1 MRLELAAAR
10 RAQLRNGCDCHVSRQ
25 KKEIRAAIPASSS
38 LDSHDRDWVYVPA
51 GGNQFRPTKVVG
63 GGMFPN
69 KMQEIA
75 SGTKL
80 CEQVVSD
87 ALVLQYTPE
96 Q

>member
-1 MRLELAAAR
+1 MVLTAAFH
-10 RAQLRNGCDCHVSRQ
+10 GQ

-38 LDSHDRDWVYVPA
+38 LDLHDRDWVYVPA
-51 GGNQFRPTKVVG
+51 SGNKFRPTKVAG

-69 KMQEIA
+69 KMQEIVFDA
-75 SGTKL
+75 KL

-87 ALVLQYTPE
+87 ALVPQYTSE